1 METKMTISNRN
12 INFIGKFKLF
22 GTISAVA
29 VTLSLIVFF
38 AMGLNYGVDFAG
50 GTEIQI
56 KVDGMNNQELRTI
69 ASEFGSVDI
78 QEFEGRDNEF
88 LLRFLNIS
96 TVDDATINSFVEE
109 VKNEFSS
116 SKMTKKHFDS
126 QVGDRVEV
134 WFENE
139 IDIEKLSSMGLSHK
153 IPATGKIE
161 YKKVGE
167 RHIYRIM
174 LEGLTTKI
182 LSSIKEKSG
191 KEPELMRVELVG
203 PKVGEKLRFSA
214 FQAILYSLIA
224 ILIYIAIRFNFQF
237 APGAVV
243 SLAHDV
249 MITLGIFSVFRIP
262 FDLTIVAALLTIVG
276 YSLND
281 TIVIYDR
288 IRENWNNPKK
298 GASVV
303 EKINTSI
310 NETLSRTLLTSITTL
325 IVLVA
330 LLVFGGGTISGFA
343 LAMTMGVVV
352 GTYSSIFIASPV
364 TVLIEKYM
372 GKEKTA

>member
-12 INFIGKFKLF
+12 IDFMGKFKLF
-22 GTISAVA
+22 GIISSVA

-96 TVDDATINSFVEE
+96 TVDDAVINSFVEE

-139 IDIEKLSSMGLSHK
+139 IDMEKLSSMGLNHK

-214 FQAILYSLIA
+214 FQAVLYSLIA
-224 ILIYIAIRFNFQF
+224 ILIYIAVRFNFQF
-237 APGAVV
+237 APGAVI

-298 GASVV
+298 GATVI

-330 LLVFGGGTISGFA
+330 LLIFGGGTISGFA

>member
-1 METKMTISNRN
+1 MTISNRN
-12 INFIGKFKLF
+12 IDFIGKFKLF
-22 GTISAVA
+22 GTISALA

-139 IDIEKLSSMGLSHK
+139 IDMEKLSSMGLNHK

-214 FQAILYSLIA
+214 FQAVLYSLIA
-224 ILIYIAIRFNFQF
+224 ILIYIAVRFNFQF
-237 APGAVV
+237 APGAVI

-330 LLVFGGGTISGFA
+330 LLIFGGGTISGFA

>member
-12 INFIGKFKLF
+12 IDFTGKFKLF
-22 GTISAVA
+22 GIISSVA

-96 TVDDATINSFVEE
+96 TVDDATINSFIEE
-109 VKNEFSS
+109 IKNEFSAA
-116 SKMTKKHFDS
+116 KMTKEHFDS

-139 IDIEKLSSMGLSHK
+139 IDIEKLSAMGLSHK

-372 GKEKTA
+372 GKEKAT

>member
-1 METKMTISNRN
+1 MIKFEKN
-12 INFIGKFKLF
+12 IDFMGKFKLF
-22 GTISAVA
+22 GIISSVA
-29 VTLSLIVFF
+29 VTVSLIVFF
-38 AMGLNYGVDFAG
+38 AVGLNYGVDFAG
-50 GTEIQI
+50 GTEIQV
-56 KVDGMNNQELRTI
+56 KVDGVETEGVRGMVSQ
-69 ASEFGSVDI
+69 FGSVDI
-78 QEFEGRDNEF
+78 QKFEGKDNEF

-96 TVDDATINSFVEE
+96 TVDDTVINSFIEE
-109 VKNEFSS
+109 VKKEFSA

-126 QVGDRVEV
+126 QVGDRIEL
-134 WFENE
+134 WFESE
-139 IDIEKLSSMGLSHK
+139 IDIDKLSSLAINHQ

-161 YKKVGE
+161 FKKVGE

-182 LSSIKEKSG
+182 LSTIAEKSG
-191 KEPELMRVELVG
+191 KQPELMRVELVG

-214 FQAILYSLIA
+214 LQAVLFSLIA

-249 MITLGIFSVFRIP
+249 LITLGIWSIFKIP

-298 GASVV
+298 GATVI

-310 NETLSRTLLTSITTL
+310 NETISRTLLTSITTL
-325 IVLVA
+325 IVLVS

-343 LAMTMGVVV
+343 LAMTMGVLV
-352 GTYSSIFIASPV
+352 GTYSSIFVASPV
-364 TVLIEKYM
+364 TVLVEKYM
-372 GKEKTA
+372 SREKTT

>member
-12 INFIGKFKLF
+12 IDFTGKFKLF
-22 GTISAVA
+22 GIISSVA

-50 GTEIQI
+50 GTEIQV
-56 KVDGMNNQELRTI
+56 KVDGMNTQELRTI
-69 ASEFGSVDI
+69 VNAFGSVDI
-78 QEFEGRDNEF
+78 QKFEGKDNEF

-96 TVDDATINSFVEE
+96 MVDDTTINSFVEE
-109 VKNEFSS
+109 VKNEFAA

-126 QVGDRVEV
+126 QVGDRIEV
-134 WFENE
+134 WFEKE
-139 IDIEKLSSMGLSHK
+139 IDIEKLSAMGLSHK

-191 KEPELMRVELVG
+191 KEPELMRVDLVG

-224 ILIYIAIRFNFQF
+224 ILIYIAIRFNFRF
-237 APGAVV
+237 APGAVI

-249 MITLGIFSVFRIP
+249 MITLGIWSVFKIP

-298 GASVV
+298 GATVI

>member
-12 INFIGKFKLF
+12 IDFMGKFKLF
-22 GTISAVA
+22 GIISAVA

-224 ILIYIAIRFNFQF
+224 ILIYIAVRFNFQF

-249 MITLGIFSVFRIP
+249 MITLGIWSVFKIP

-310 NETLSRTLLTSITTL
+310 NETISRTLLTSITTL

-330 LLVFGGGTISGFA
+330 LLIFGGGTISGFA

>member
-22 GTISAVA
+22 GIISAVA

-298 GASVV
+298 GATVI

-310 NETLSRTLLTSITTL
+310 NETISRTLLTSITTL

-330 LLVFGGGTISGFA
+330 LLIFGGGTISGFA

>member
-12 INFIGKFKLF
+12 IDFIGKFKLF

-298 GASVV
+298 GASVI

-330 LLVFGGGTISGFA
+330 LLIFGGGTISGFA

>member
-12 INFIGKFKLF
+12 IDFMGKFKLF
-22 GTISAVA
+22 GIISSVA

-298 GASVV
+298 GATVI

-310 NETLSRTLLTSITTL
+310 NETISRTLLTSITTL

-330 LLVFGGGTISGFA
+330 LLIFGGGTISGFA

>member
-12 INFIGKFKLF
+12 IDFIGKFKLF

-139 IDIEKLSSMGLSHK
+139 IDMEKLSSMGLNHK

-214 FQAILYSLIA
+214 FQAVLYSLIA
-224 ILIYIAIRFNFQF
+224 ILIYIAVRFNFQF
-237 APGAVV
+237 APGAVI

>member
-298 GASVV
+298 GASVI

-330 LLVFGGGTISGFA
+330 LLIFGGGTISGFA

>member
-22 GTISAVA
+22 GIISAVA

-50 GTEIQI
+50 GTEIQV
-56 KVDGMNNQELRTI
+56 KVDGMNAQELRTI
-69 ASEFGSVDI
+69 VSPFGSVDI

-109 VKNEFSS
+109 VKNEFAA

-126 QVGDRVEV
+126 QVGDRIEI

-139 IDIEKLSSMGLSHK
+139 LDIEKLSTMAINHK

-161 YKKVGE
+161 FKKVGE

-174 LEGLTTKI
+174 LESLTTKI

-224 ILIYIAIRFNFQF
+224 ILIYISIRFNFQF

-249 MITLGIFSVFRIP
+249 MITLGIWSIFRIP

-298 GASVV
+298 GANVI

-310 NETLSRTLLTSITTL
+310 NETISRTLLTSITTL
-325 IVLVA
+325 IVLIA

-372 GKEKTA
+372 GREKAT

>member
-1 METKMTISNRN
+1 MTISNRN
-12 INFIGKFKLF
+12 IDFMGKFKLF
-22 GTISAVA
+22 GIISAVA

-224 ILIYIAIRFNFQF
+224 ILIYIAVRFNFQF

-249 MITLGIFSVFRIP
+249 MITLGIWSVFKIP

-310 NETLSRTLLTSITTL
+310 NETISRTLLTSITTL

-330 LLVFGGGTISGFA
+330 LLIFGGGTISGFA

>member
-343 LAMTMGVVV
+343 LSMTMGVVV